1 MTSSLAIGD
10 FARAT
15 HLSIK
20 SLRNYHR
27 LGLLEPAEVDEFSG
41 YRRYTT
47 DQIPTAQIIRRF
59 RDLDMPLEQIGAV
72 LSAPDLPAR
81 SELIARHLGRL
92 EQELARTQSAVASLR
107 GLLEGPA
114 RVPEIKHR
122 HDPAVDAAAI
132 SGVVASDDLG
142 PWFQGAI
149 GELRAVLTAQEGGAA
164 GAVEAGP
171 PGAVIATEF
180 FAQERG
186 EITVYVPTSV
196 PIRTVGR
203 VIRLTIPAQEL
214 ATIVHCGP
222 HDDIDRSYGALA
234 THVADRTLAV
244 NGPIRERYLT
254 FRHDTADET
263 AWRTEIG
270 WPIFDTGPTPA

>member
-1 MTSSLAIGD
+1 M
-10 FARAT
+10 
-15 HLSIK
+15 
-20 SLRNYHR
+20 
-27 LGLLEPAEVDEFSG
+27 
-41 YRRYTT
+41 
-47 DQIPTAQIIRRF
+47 
-59 RDLDMPLEQIGAV
+59 
-72 LSAPDLPAR
+72 
-81 SELIARHLGRL
+81 
-92 EQELARTQSAVASLR
+92 VAS
-107 GLLEGPA
+107 E
-114 RVPEIKHR
+114 
-122 HDPAVDAAAI
+122 
-132 SGVVASDDLG
+132 DLG

-149 GELRAVLTAQEGGAA
+149 GELRAVLAAQEGGAA
-164 GAVEAGP
+164 GAGP

-203 VIRLTIPAQEL
+203 VMRLMIPAQEL
-214 ATIVHCGP
+214 ATIVHYGS

-244 NGPIRERYLT
+244 DGPIRERYLT

-270 WPIFDTGPTPA
+270 WPIFDTGPTPS